1 MSYASTSSAER
12 TFLKIAI
19 ISVCCLVTFLI
30 LGWIGSTF
38 VKSNDIDKIQIG
50 QSLSGDIVI
59 RREGGLWW
67 GPFYKTWSYPK
78 ACSYYFSNDNSQS
91 KDHDAPMVQFSNTG
105 TGELNCQ
112 VVYRIDGSTDEVLLK
127 LHQIAHGDDTI
138 IEQRVLSTLNTV
150 AQSAASKVTSTDVIK
165 RYDEFYAMIKKGIV
179 HNTELKSMGIDVE
192 DFVLAGK
199 PKFDPKTEKMFE
211 AQKEADLLKQTAE
224 AEKLK
229 LISEKEKAIAQYEKE
244 MAENEGKAKAQMAK
258 EVTDAER
265 EKKLA
270 EIAAQKQVEVEKLEK
285 EKLLV
290 QASKEKEVAAINVEK
305 EKAVAKIE
313 AEKLFEVAE
322 IAKKTEAENL
332 ERVKLQAEQKV
343 AEAKAKKEAIAL
355 AGEITETERTKLEF
369 DLKKETVKWES
380 IGKGIGN
387 IKLPQMMNL
396 GTGSTGTSGSN
407 ALDNFFQLLCLEKG
421 KTVAEPVIKK

>member
-1 MSYASTSSAER
+1 MNNER

-19 ISVCCLVTFLI
+19 TAVCLFVILLIIRLV
-30 LGWIGSTF
+30 GGMF
-38 VKSNDIDKIQIG
+38 VKSNDVDKIQIG
-50 QSLSGDIVI
+50 QSLSGHITV
-59 RREGGLWW
+59 RREGGIWW
-67 GPFYKTWSYPK
+67 GPFHKTWQYPK
-78 ACSYYFSNDNSQS
+78 ACSYYFSNDNTQS
-91 KDHDAPMVQFSNTG
+91 KDHDAPKVQFSNTG

-112 VVYRIDGSTDEVLLK
+112 VVYRIDCFDDEVILK
-127 LHQIAHGDDTI
+127 LHQIAHGDDAV

-150 AQSAASKVTSTDVIK
+150 AQTAASKVTSTDVIK
-165 RYDEFYAMIKKGIV
+165 KYDEFYAMIKNGIV
-179 HNTELKSMGIDVE
+179 HNAELKAMGIDVE

-199 PKFDPKTEKMFE
+199 PSFDPKTEKMFE

-229 LISEKEKAIAQYEKE
+229 LISEKEKAVAQYEKE

-270 EIAAQKQVEVEKLEK
+270 EIAAEKQVEVEKLEK

-290 QASKEKEVAAINVEK
+290 QATKEKEVAAINVEK

-332 ERVKLQAEQKV
+332 EKVKLQAEQKI

-355 AGEITETERTKLEF
+355 AGEITETERLKLEF
-369 DLKKETVKWES
+369 ELKKETVKWES

-396 GTGSTGTSGSN
+396 GSGTNGASGSN
-407 ALDNFFQLLCLEKG
+407 ALENFFQLMCLEKG
-421 KTVAEPVIKK
+421 KDVAESTNK

>member
-1 MSYASTSSAER
+1 MDER
-12 TFLKIAI
+12 KVIKLTILSVCAI
-19 ISVCCLVTFLI
+19 ISLLI
-30 LGWIGSTF
+30 LLWIGSTF

-50 QSLSGDIVI
+50 QSLSGDVVI

-67 GPFYKTWSYPK
+67 APFYKTWSYPK
-78 ACSYYFSNDNSQS
+78 ACSYYFSNDSKQS
-91 KDHDAPMVQFSNTG
+91 KDHDAPTVQFSNTG

-112 VVYRIDGSTDEVLLK
+112 VVYRIDCFEDPVILK

-150 AQSAASKVTSTDVIK
+150 AQTAASKVTSTDVIK
-165 RYDEFYAMIKKGIV
+165 KYDDFYKMIKDGIV
-179 HNTELKSMGIDVE
+179 HNAELKQMGIDVE

-199 PKFDPKTEKMFE
+199 PKFDAKTEEMFQ

-229 LISEKEKAIAQYEKE
+229 LISEKEKAVAQYEKE

-270 EIAAQKQVEVEKLEK
+270 EIAAQKQVEVAKLEK
-285 EKLLV
+285 EKAEIEV
-290 QASKEKEVAAINVEK
+290 EKQKEVAR
-305 EKAVAKIE
+305 IE
-313 AEKLFEVAE
+313 AEKLFTVAE
-322 IAKKTEAENL
+322 VQKKTEAETL
-332 ERVKLQAEQKV
+332 EAVKLQAEQKI

-355 AGEITETERTKLEF
+355 AGEITEAEKVKLEF

-387 IKLPQMMNL
+387 IKLPQMMNI
-396 GTGSTGTSGSN
+396 GNGSEGASGSN
-407 ALDNFFQLLCLEKG
+407 ALENFFQLMCLEKG
-421 KTVAEPVIKK
+421 KSIAENTKK

>member
-1 MSYASTSSAER
+1 MSREGSFVKIAVTAVCVLI
-12 TFLKIAI
+12 TFL
-19 ISVCCLVTFLI
+19 VLRLI
-30 LGWIGSTF
+30 GGAF
-38 VKSNDIDKIQIG
+38 VKSNDVDKIQIG

-59 RREGGLWW
+59 RRGGGLWW
-67 GPFYKTWSYPK
+67 APFYKTWQYPK

-91 KDHDAPMVQFSNTG
+91 KDHDAPTVQFSNTG

-112 VVYRIDGSTDEVLLK
+112 VVYRIDCFEDDVILK
-127 LHQIAHGDDTI
+127 LHQIAHGDDTV

-150 AQSAASKVTSTDVIK
+150 AQTAASKVTSTDVIK
-165 RYDEFYAMIKKGIV
+165 KYDEFYAMIKKGIV
-179 HNTELKSMGIDVE
+179 HNAELKAMGIDVE

-199 PKFDPKTEKMFE
+199 PKFDTKTEQMFQ

-265 EKKLA
+265 QKKLA
-270 EIAAQKQVEVEKLEK
+270 EIEAQKKVEVEKLDK
-285 EKLLV
+285 EQMLV
-290 QASKEKEVAAINVEK
+290 QASKEKEVAAIQVEK

-332 ERVKLQAEQKV
+332 ERVKLQADQKI

-355 AGEITETERTKLEF
+355 AGEITETERVKLEF
-369 DLKKETVKWES
+369 ELKKETVKWEA

-387 IKLPQMMNL
+387 IKLPQMMNVGS
-396 GTGSTGTSGSN
+396 GTGGASASN
-407 ALDNFFQLLCLEKG
+407 AFENFFQLMCLEKG
-421 KTVAEPVIKK
+421 KAISEPAKKK